1 MTLLETLVQFAGEC
15 NNNARLREM
24 NRDWTRRIELNPD
37 DTGRVHHLIS
47 DEGLVSAGEGP
58 VQNPDML
65 IQASEDI
72 LIAIFSGQMT
82 PTEPYNAGD
91 LLVRG
96 QQDDMMR
103 LDILTL
109 LIWGE

>member
-1 MTLLETLVQFAGEC
+1 MTLLQALTQFVDEC

-24 NRDWTRRIELNPD
+24 NRDWSRRVQLEPH
-37 DTGRVHHLIS
+37 DTHRIHYLIS
-47 DEGLVSAGEGP
+47 DEGMVSAGEGP
-58 VQNPDML
+58 VENPDML

-72 LIAIFSGQMT
+72 LTGVFSGQIT

-96 QQDDMMR
+96 QQDDIMR